1 MIADPPQTL
10 DPTPQWTEAQT
21 ADVHRFWEVYDAHYE
36 AIADAL
42 DERLATHPELGP
54 LVRGMTDAQRAADQ
68 QASRE
73 ALRAALVDGDWS
85 SYLEI
90 LHAQGVGYAQQGLSF
105 RAWYSVISA
114 FRMVLGPFV
123 LQERR
128 DDLDRLSIARGVT
141 FLTDIAMGE
150 VGDAYL
156 EAKQQTIRDQQE
168 AIRELSTPVLQLQE
182 GLLLLPLV
190 GMIDTDRARRLTEA
204 LLEEISERRA
214 RVVVMDLTGVP
225 IMDTAV
231 ANHLMQTVA
240 AARLMG
246 ATALVTG
253 ISAEN
258 AQTLVRLGLD
268 LSSINAIGD
277 LMAGLEHA
285 DLLLHRK
292 ATAPA

>member
-1 MIADPPQTL
+1 MIADSLTTNNDQRPR
-10 DPTPQWTEAQT
+10 WSEAQT
-21 ADVHRFWEVYDAHYE
+21 ADVRRFWEVYDGHYDEIHE
-36 AIADAL
+36 ALNEAL
-42 DERLATHPELGP
+42 NGEPELAP
-54 LVRGMTDAQRAADQ
+54 LMSAMSEDN
-68 QASRE
+68 ASGSTRE
-73 ALRAALVDGDWS
+73 ALRAALDTDEWGP
-85 SYLEI
+85 YLLKLRERGE
-90 LHAQGVGYAQQGLSF
+90 LYAAQGVSF
-105 RAWYSVISA
+105 RAWYKVISL
-114 FRMVLGPFV
+114 FRMVIGPAV

-128 DDLDRLSIARGVT
+128 DDLDRLAIARGVSHY
-141 FLTDIAMGE
+141 TDIAMGE
-150 VGDAYL
+150 IGQAYL
-156 EAKQQTIRDQQE
+156 EAKERLITNQQE
-168 AIRELSTPVLQLQE
+168 AIRDLSNPVLELQE

-225 IMDTAV
+225 VMDTAV

-246 ATALVTG
+246 ASALVTG

-268 LSSINAIGD
+268 ISSINAIGD

-285 DLLLHRK
+285 NRILGR
-292 ATAPA
+292 TGGGTG

>member
-1 MIADPPQTL
+1 MIADPPTD
-10 DPTPQWTEAQT
+10 DPRPQWTEAQE
-21 ADVHRFWEVYDAHYE
+21 ADVRRFWEVYDAHYDEIGE
-36 AIADAL
+36 AL
-42 DERLATHPELGP
+42 NERLAEHPELGP
-54 LVRGMTDAQRAADQ
+54 LMRGTSEAEREASAAT
-68 QASRE
+68 SRE
-73 ALRAALVDGDWS
+73 ALRAALAHDDWAP
-85 SYLEI
+85 YLAI
-90 LHAQGVGYAQQGLSF
+90 LKAQGAVYAQQGLSF
-105 RAWYSVISA
+105 RTWYSVIST
-114 FRMVLGPFV
+114 FRLVLGPYV

-150 VGDAYL
+150 IGEAYL
-156 EAKQQTIRDQQE
+156 DAKERQIVDQQE
-168 AIRELSTPVLQLQE
+168 AIRDLSTPVLELQP

-190 GMIDTDRARRLTEA
+190 GMIDTDRARRLTES
-204 LLEEISERRA
+204 LLEEIGERRA

-225 IMDTAV
+225 TMDTAV

-268 LSSINAIGD
+268 LSAINTIGD

-285 DLLLHRK
+285 DVLLGRSRNGSG
-292 ATAPA
+292 

>member
-1 MIADPPQTL
+1 MIADPPAAH

-21 ADVHRFWEVYDAHYE
+21 ADVHRFWEVYEKHYE
-36 AIADAL
+36 EIADAL
-42 DERLATHPELGP
+42 NERLGEHPELGP
-54 LVRGMTDAQRAADQ
+54 LMQGMTDEQRAADQ
-68 QASRE
+68 ATSRH
-73 ALRAALVDGDWS
+73 ALRSALVDGDWGP
-85 SYLEI
+85 YLEI
-90 LHAQGVGYAQQGLSF
+90 LHAQGAAYAQQGLTF
-105 RAWYSVISA
+105 RAWYSVIST
-114 FRMVLGPFV
+114 FRLVLGPYV

-150 VGDAYL
+150 IGDAYL
-156 EAKQQTIRDQQE
+156 EAKQQTIIDQQE

-204 LLEEISERRA
+204 LLQEISERRA

-246 ATALVTG
+246 ASALVTG

-277 LMAGLEHA
+277 LMAGLERA
-285 DLLLHRK
+285 DVLLGRGGL
-292 ATAPA
+292 ATG